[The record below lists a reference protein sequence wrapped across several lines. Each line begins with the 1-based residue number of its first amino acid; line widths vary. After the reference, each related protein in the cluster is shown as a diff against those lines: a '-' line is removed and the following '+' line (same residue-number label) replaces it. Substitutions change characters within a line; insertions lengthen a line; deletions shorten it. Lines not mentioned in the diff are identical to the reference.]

1 MKQAHKHLRTDLLAS
16 FVLPPMPLL
25 LARRLLLAR
34 QDDRPQ
40 IFGGRSPFLGTRHSE
55 ECLVPILAEEFDEVD
70 KQMLHQTKWAG
81 YDDLTWQS
89 AASLRG
95 TAAFT
100 RYQKKKKNKK

>member
-1 MKQAHKHLRTDLLAS
+1 M
-16 FVLPPMPLL
+16 
-25 LARRLLLAR
+25 
-34 QDDRPQ
+34 
-40 IFGGRSPFLGTRHSE
+40 
-55 ECLVPILAEEFDEVD
+55 PILAEEFDEVD